1 MQVDF
6 PARNLLTYR
15 FQLRSHSLFSSFFLP
30 NISQLTVSPK
40 ARGGTPPPH
49 LGTQLLAAL
58 HYLWFLLVILEN
70 KFCALRPSLF
80 FEASRNCALRPMA
93 QAPDRN
99 LRPGS
104 LARILFSILWTPVSP
119 YKPSS
124 HPWFLTLFLYLTY
137 LLVLVFTAYD
147 NSLSP
152 LT

>member
-15 FQLRSHSLFSSFFLP
+15 FSAAFPQLIFVVFPAQHFPAYSK
-30 NISQLTVSPK
+30 PK

-124 HPWFLTLFLYLTY
+124 HPWVLDFVS
-137 LLVLVFTAYD
+137 LLDLLIGSCFYC
-147 NSLSP
+147 LR
-152 LT
+152 